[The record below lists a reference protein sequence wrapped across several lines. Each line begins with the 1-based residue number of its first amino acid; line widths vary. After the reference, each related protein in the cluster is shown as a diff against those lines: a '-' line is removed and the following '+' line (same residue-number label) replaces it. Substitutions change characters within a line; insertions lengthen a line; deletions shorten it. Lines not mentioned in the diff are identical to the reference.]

1 MAIAD
6 PNGRVLAKELFPTAA
21 DPDVFVRDLCRRL
34 RAFVQAHPAL
44 AFEGLG
50 ITVPGRINRQRQRL
64 VLAPN
69 LGWRDV
75 DLKTPVESAIGIP
88 VEMENAANACALAE
102 ASFGE
107 HGGVRDLIAVT
118 VSEGIGTG
126 IISDGR
132 LIRGAAGMAGE
143 FGHVCL
149 DERGPVC
156 KCGQRGCWEVFAS
169 NSAAVAYYVRAAR
182 GRSRSSGKQPA
193 PRPSFED
200 LLVLA
205 QQGDRRAVE
214 ALERMARYL
223 GDGIAMLA
231 TGLAPSRI
239 LVVGEVTRAWERVG
253 PMLRERAAARVS
265 TALPQNPARR

>member
-1 MAIAD
+1 M
-6 PNGRVLAKELFPTAA
+6 
-21 DPDVFVRDLCRRL
+21 
-34 RAFVQAHPAL
+34 
-44 AFEGLG
+44 
-50 ITVPGRINRQRQRL
+50 
-64 VLAPN
+64 LAPN

-182 GRSRSSGKQPA
+182 GRSRSPGKKPA

-205 QQGDRRAVE
+205 QQGDCRAVE

-253 PMLRERAAARVS
+253 RSSASERQRGCPPPFRRSCPQVMAARPGSAAPWRWCFRNTSERRWSPDDRGYGVD
-265 TALPQNPARR
+265 AIIPDDRWADPEDARAPFRND